1 MNIFLSN
8 ACKITVGIMLAINLT
23 IVFLGVA
30 FRYIIN
36 QPLGWVYEIAVFL
49 MMWSAFLGSVSL
61 VRDKGH
67 VALGFLVNYL
77 PTFLQKTVKLVMGV
91 AVIIFLCIVINSS
104 YEMISGLL
112 KAKSAYLRIPMI
124 WVYISV
130 PLGMFLIILQQIEI
144 ILSDTFNLNT

>member
-1 MNIFLSN
+1 
-8 ACKITVGIMLAINLT
+8 MLAINLT

-67 VALGFLVNYL
+67 VALDFIVNYL
-77 PTFLQKTVKLVMGV
+77 PTVLQKTVKLVLGV
-91 AVIIFLCIVINSS
+91 SVIIFLCVVINSS
-104 YEMISGLL
+104 YEMITGLL
-112 KAKSAYLRIPMI
+112 KARSAYLRIPMI

-130 PLGMFLIILQQIEI
+130 PIGMFLIILQQIEI
-144 ILSDTFNLNT
+144 ILADVLNLGNEEQ